1 MPATLVAIHL
11 ARHAAGPME
20 SVPAAILHAGFGLVG
35 DRYEEGKGTFAP
47 RPFDRELTLIES
59 EVLAEVELAPG
70 ESRRNLTTQG
80 IRLNALVGK
89 RFRIGITHCEGIRLC
104 EPCVHLERLTNRA
117 GLVQQLVGRG
127 GLRAKIIEGGLIEL
141 GDSLQLEEL

>member
-1 MPATLVAIHL
+1 
-11 ARHAAGPME
+11 ME
-20 SVPAAILHAGFGLVG
+20 SVPAAILRAGFGLVG
-35 DRYEEGKGTFAP
+35 DRYADGKGTFAP

-80 IRLNALVGK
+80 ILLNALVGK

-104 EPCVHLERLTNRA
+104 EPCGHLERLTNRA

-141 GDSLQLEEL
+141 GDPLQLEEL